1 MTGRRPLLLLT
12 WLGAGYAFLYLPVLL
27 LIVFSFNES
36 RLVTVWAGFSTR
48 WYVEL
53 AHNERII
60 EAAGL
65 SVMVAA
71 ASATLA
77 TVLGGLGGLA
87 LGRLRAFRV
96 GIIPAALFSFLLAA
110 PLVLPEVI
118 TGLSLLLFFVSLDQL
133 VGWPGERGFATI
145 VIAHAT
151 FSLAYVAVV
160 VQARVRLLDPALE
173 EAAHDLGATPARAFW
188 SVTVPLLVPALAAG
202 WLLAFTLSLDDLVI
216 ASFTTGPGAT
226 TLPMVVFASVR
237 LGLSPQVNALATL
250 FVAAAALCVTLAMVL
265 IGRANRAVRS

>member
-1 MTGRRPLLLLT
+1 MTGRRSPLLLT
-12 WLGAGYAFLYLPVLL
+12 WLGLGYAFLYLPVLL
-27 LIVFSFNES
+27 LIVFSFNGS

-53 AHNERII
+53 LNNERII

-65 SVMVAA
+65 SVAVAA

-77 TVLGGLGGLA
+77 TILGGLGGLA
-87 LGRLRAFRV
+87 LGRIKGFRIRPV
-96 GIIPAALFSFLLAA
+96 AAALLGFLFAA

-118 TGLSLLLFFVSLDQL
+118 TGLSLLLLFVSLDNII
-133 VGWPGERGFATI
+133 GWPGERGFTTI
-145 VIAHAT
+145 VIAHTT

-173 EAAHDLGATPARAFW
+173 EAAHDLGAPPARAFFN
-188 SVTVPLLVPALAAG
+188 VTLPLLAPALAAG

-216 ASFTTGPGAT
+216 ASFTAGPGAT

-250 FVAAAALCVTLAMVL
+250 FVIAAGLCVTLAVVL
-265 IGRANRAVRS
+265 IARTNRTAKI